1 MRDIKTRDK
10 VNQTVKTLDRA
21 AIVAD
26 KFRNATVKSKETAE
40 HTQTTDETSP
50 EEYAVNLV
58 SDKSKIA
65 THRAA
70 IKFNEKGKQSVVET
84 KRNIQRFRSEQAVK
98 SIRRQRMDNKPSA
111 SPDLNFSD
119 KGSKYDI
126 KTRESIKK
134 ANTKPVSKDIKGAD
148 KTIKTVNHS
157 VNQTVKSSSDTARKS
172 YISSKQSAKATKKS
186 AEAAKKGFEKSAKTM
201 KEAAKHTK
209 KIVKGIIEG
218 TKAVVNAI
226 IAGGWLSVVIIILLC
241 LVGALASSFYGIFF
255 STETSESGMN
265 ISTVIQ
271 EINSDYDDR
280 IDELKASGNFDS
292 VEINGSKANWKD
304 VLSIYAV
311 KTTTDPDNPMEIATV
326 DENKKS
332 ILSNIFWD
340 MNSIDSKVETKS
352 ETKETVTTDE
362 YGNEVITTEEVTIKV
377 LTITVNSKTA
387 NNMADEYSFNKKQKE
402 YLAELMN
409 DSNDK
414 LWASIIFSTGGN
426 TDVDIDFDAL
436 DFGNETVNDIQKKI
450 VIVAT
455 NSESY
460 GISAKSGYCQA
471 WVADVYQAAT
481 GSRGSAHCAL
491 CAAEKWA
498 VSDDW
503 SKIQVGATV
512 YGYASNPYGHVGI
525 YIGNGKVI
533 HNLSGTIKVQ
543 SLESWI
549 KDFKGF
555 AWGWENDNNIIQL

>member
-26 KFRNATVKSKETAE
+26 KFRNTTVKSKEAAE
-40 HTQTTDETSP
+40 HTQTTDEKSP

-70 IKFNEKGKQSVVET
+70 VKFNEKGKQSVVET

-98 SIRRQRMDNKPSA
+98 SIRRQRTDYKPSA

-186 AEAAKKGFEKSAKTM
+186 AEAVKKGFEKSAKTM

-218 TKAVVNAI
+218 AKAVVNAI

-255 STETSESGMN
+255 STETSASGMN

-271 EINSDYDDR
+271 EINADYDNR
-280 IDELKASGNFDS
+280 IDELKSDDYDR
-292 VEINGSKANWKD
+292 VEINGIKSNWKD

-332 ILSNIFWD
+332 ILSSIFWD
-340 MNSIDSKVETKS
+340 MNSIDSKVEART
-352 ETKETVTTDE
+352 ETKEITSTDDN
-362 YGNEVITTEEVTIKV
+362 GNEVITTEEVTVKV
-377 LTITVNSKTA
+377 LTITINNKTA
-387 NNMADEYSFNKKQKE
+387 DEMAVVYSFNDKQKE
-402 YLAELMN
+402 YLAELMSE
-409 DSNDK
+409 SNNK
-414 LWASIIFSTGGN
+414 LWASIIFGSGN
-426 TDVDIDFDAL
+426 SNTIDIGSIDFGD
-436 DFGNETVNDIQKKI
+436 ETVNETQKK
-450 VIVAT
+450 VVAVAT
-455 NSESY
+455 NSEGY

-471 WVADVYQAAT
+471 WVADVYQAVT
-481 GSRGSAHCAL
+481 GSRGFAHCAL

-533 HNLSGTIKVQ
+533 HNLSGTVKVQ
-543 SLESWI
+543 SLESWV
-549 KDFKGF
+549 KGFKGF
-555 AWGWENDNNIIQL
+555 AWGWENEMDFTN

>member
-26 KFRNATVKSKETAE
+26 KFRNATVKSKESAE
-40 HTQTTDETSP
+40 HTQTIDETSP

-58 SDKSKIA
+58 SEKSKIA
-65 THRAA
+65 AHQAA
-70 IKFNEKGKQSVVET
+70 VKFNEKGKQSVAET
-84 KRNIQRFRSEQAVK
+84 KCNIQHFRSEQSVK
-98 SIRRQRMDNKPSA
+98 SIRRQRVDDKPSA

-126 KTRESIKK
+126 KTRDSIKK
-134 ANTKPVSKDIKGAD
+134 ASTKSVSKDVKGAD
-148 KTIKTVNHS
+148 KTIKTVKHS
-157 VNQTVKSSSDTARKS
+157 AKNTVKSSTDTARKTYAS
-172 YISSKQSAKATKKS
+172 TKQSAKATKKS
-186 AEAAKKGFEKSAKTM
+186 AEAVKKGFEKSAKTM

-209 KIVKGIIEG
+209 KIVRGIVKG
-218 TKAVVNAI
+218 TKAVINAI
-226 IAGGWLSVVIIILLC
+226 IAGGWISVIVIIVLC

-255 STETSESGMN
+255 STETSESSMN

-271 EINSDYDDR
+271 EINADYDNR
-280 IDELKASGNFDS
+280 IDSLKSSGSYDS

-311 KTTTDPDNPMEIATV
+311 KVTTDPDNPMEIATI

-340 MNSIDSKVETKS
+340 MNSIDSKS
-352 ETKETVTTDE
+352 ETRTESKEITSTDE
-362 YGNEVITTEEVTIKV
+362 NGEEVVTIEEVTIKA
-377 LTITVNSKTA
+377 LTITINSKTA
-387 NNMADEYSFNKKQKE
+387 DEMAQTYFFDEKQKE

-409 DSNDK
+409 ASNDK
-414 LWASIIFSTGGN
+414 LWASIIFSTGN
-426 TDVDIDFDAL
+426 SNVDIGSL
-436 DFGNETVNDIQKKI
+436 DFGDETVNDMQRKL
-450 VIVAT
+450 VAVAT

-471 WVADVYQAAT
+471 WVADVYQAVT

-491 CAAEKWA
+491 CAADMWA
-498 VSDDW
+498 VSSDW

-533 HNLSGTIKVQ
+533 HNLSGTVKVQ
-543 SLESWI
+543 SLESWV

-555 AWGWENDNNIIQL
+555 VWGWENGKHILICY

>member
-40 HTQTTDETSP
+40 HTQTADETSP
-50 EEYAVNLV
+50 QEYAVNLV

-70 IKFNEKGKQSVVET
+70 VKFNEKGKQSVVET
-84 KRNIQRFRSEQAVK
+84 KRNIQRFRSEQTVK
-98 SIRRQRMDNKPSA
+98 SIRRQRTDYKPSA

-119 KGSKYDI
+119 KGSKYGI

-148 KTIKTVNHS
+148 KTIKTINHS

-172 YISSKQSAKATKKS
+172 YISSKQSAQATKKS
-186 AEAAKKGFEKSAKTM
+186 AEAAKKDFEKSAKTM

-218 TKAVVNAI
+218 AKAVVNAI

-255 STETSESGMN
+255 STETSASGMN

-271 EINSDYDDR
+271 EINADYDNR
-280 IDELKASGNFDS
+280 IDELKSDEYDRI
-292 VEINGSKANWKD
+292 EINGSKANWKD

-311 KTTTDPDNPMEIATV
+311 KVTTDPNNPMEIATV

-332 ILSNIFWD
+332 ILSNIFWN
-340 MNSIDSKVETKS
+340 MNSIDAKAETRT
-352 ETKETVTTDE
+352 ETKEITSTDE
-362 YGNEVITTEEVTIKV
+362 NGNEVITTEEVTIKV

-409 DSNDK
+409 DGNDK
-414 LWASIIFSTGGN
+414 LWASIIYGFNGN
-426 TDVDIDFDAL
+426 NKDIDIGSL
-436 DFGNETVNDIQKKI
+436 DFGNETVNDIQRKL
-450 VIVAT
+450 VAVAT

-471 WVADVYQAAT
+471 WVADVYQAVT
-481 GSRGSAHCAL
+481 GRRGSAHCAL
-491 CAAEKWA
+491 CAADMWA
-498 VSDDW
+498 VSQDF

-533 HNLSGTIKVQ
+533 HNLSGTVKVQ
-543 SLESWI
+543 SLESWV

-555 AWGWENDNNIIQL
+555 AWGWENGENLI

>member
-65 THRAA
+65 MHRAA
-70 IKFNEKGKQSVVET
+70 VKFNEKGKQSVAET

-98 SIRRQRMDNKPSA
+98 SIRRQRTDNKPSA
-111 SPDLNFSD
+111 SHDLNFSNKD
-119 KGSKYDI
+119 SKYDI

-134 ANTKPVSKDIKGAD
+134 ANTKSVSKDIKGAN
-148 KTIKTVNHS
+148 KIIKTVNHS

-172 YISSKQSAKATKKS
+172 YISSKQSAKTAKKS

-209 KIVKGIIEG
+209 RIVKGIIEG
-218 TKAVVNAI
+218 TKAAVDAV

-255 STETSESGMN
+255 STETSASGMN

-271 EINSDYDDR
+271 EINADYDNR
-280 IDELKASGNFDS
+280 IDELKASGNYDS

-311 KTTTDPDNPMEIATV
+311 KVTTDPNNPMEISTV

-340 MNSIDSKVETKS
+340 MNSIDGKAETRT
-352 ETKETVTTDE
+352 ETKEITSTDE
-362 YGNEVITTEEVTIKV
+362 NGNEVITTEEVTIKV

-387 NNMADEYSFNKKQKE
+387 NDMADEYSFNKKQKE

-414 LWASIIFSTGGN
+414 LWASIIYGFNGN
-426 TDVDIDFDAL
+426 NKDIDIGSI
-436 DFGNETVNDIQKKI
+436 DFGDETVNDMQRKL
-450 VIVAT
+450 VVVAT
-455 NSESY
+455 NSENY

-471 WVADVYQAAT
+471 WVADVYQAVT

-533 HNLSGTIKVQ
+533 HNLSGTVKVQ
-543 SLESWI
+543 SLESWV

-555 AWGWENDNNIIQL
+555 AWGWENEIKQ